1 MKRPVRNVSSVA
13 KTFSCLFSYPKPRNL
28 KNDECLSRSSIDSV
42 TACKP
47 ERRFSKDCED
57 LQLHRC
63 SSKGFS
69 FTRNVSNVSK
79 RESSWYEPSFI
90 PDSKVFRFHRLDKS
104 YFIGGRW
111 LGKICLPFLLLRM
124 LVARVRIICR
134 AIVHDVYWI
143 QYFFVIVKNFLSF
156 DYRCYKVEKQVSII
170 FLIESLAVF
179 AFFVCRKRIE
189 KIQLHLYL
197 FHLQHIVTRLSFY
210 LSILCTCYVYR
221 R

>member
-69 FTRNVSNVSK
+69 FARNVSNVSK
-79 RESSWYEPSFI
+79 RESSRYEPSFI
-90 PDSKVFRFHRLDKS
+90 PDTKVFRFHRLDKS

-111 LGKICLPFLLLRM
+111 LGKICLPFLLLSSARSNNLSSHCTRCILDSIFFRYREKFLM
-124 LVARVRIICR
+124 LWLSMLQSRETSVDNIFDRVSRRVR
-134 AIVHDVYWI
+134 V
-143 QYFFVIVKNFLSF
+143 
-156 DYRCYKVEKQVSII
+156 
-170 FLIESLAVF
+170 
-179 AFFVCRKRIE
+179 
-189 KIQLHLYL
+189 
-197 FHLQHIVTRLSFY
+197 
-210 LSILCTCYVYR
+210 LCM
-221 R
+221 

>member
-1 MKRPVRNVSSVA
+1 MKRPVRNVSSVV

-90 PDSKVFRFHRLDKS
+90 PDSKVFRFHRLNKS
-104 YFIGGRW
+104 YFIDGRW
-111 LGKICLPFLLLRM
+111 LGKICLRFLLLRV
-124 LVARVRIICR
+124 LAARVRIICR
-134 AIVHDVYWI
+134 AIVCDVTLDSI
-143 QYFFVIVKNFLSF
+143 FFR
-156 DYRCYKVEKQVSII
+156 YREK
-170 FLIESLAVF
+170 FLILWLLMLQSRQTCVDNIF
-179 AFFVCRKRIE
+179 DRVSDRVCVLCTQETNWKDSI
-189 KIQLHLYL
+189 HLYL
-197 FHLQHIVTRLSFY
+197 FHLRHIATRLTFY
-210 LSILCTCYVYR
+210 LSILCTCHVYR
-221 R
+221 Q